1 VSMEFLIA
9 NGKVAG
15 IEETN
20 LNHFLTEP
28 FFRLSQKV
36 WYGYGGIPFFNENL
50 KQIKN
55 QTEALR
61 LPFPKEFENQREM
74 FRITKRMLN
83 KNKFYRS
90 GYLHFQVFWTAT
102 RVQTLVT
109 ANAFEGFDFPY
120 AESGLLVTISNL
132 KKNAQNQ
139 MNRLPFFNEML
150 WQAGLAEIRQ
160 MPFQQILFLN
170 ENNSVCESAGANI
183 FLVKENNLITP
194 ALSTGCYEDILRPH
208 VLDIA
213 KHAGLTISE
222 TERLK
227 KQEMGEVDEI
237 FLASEAGGIRWVL
250 GVENKRFLHYFSQ
263 KIYDLLRTKLN
274 PNS

>member
-1 VSMEFLIA
+1 MEFLIV

-15 IEETN
+15 TGKIN

-28 FFRLSQKV
+28 SFRLSQKV
-36 WYGYGGIPFFNENL
+36 WYGYGGIPFFSENL
-50 KQIKN
+50 KQIKI
-55 QTEALR
+55 QAEALR
-61 LPFPKEFENQREM
+61 LPFPKAFENRREM
-74 FRITKRMLN
+74 FRIAKRMLN

-102 RVQTLVT
+102 GVQTLVT
-109 ANAFEGFDFPY
+109 ANAFEVFDFPY
-120 AESGLLVTISNL
+120 AENGLLVTLSNL

-139 MNRLPFFNEML
+139 LTRLPFFNEML

-160 MPFQQILFLN
+160 MPFQQLLFLN

-183 FLVKENNLITP
+183 FLVKEDNLITP

-213 KHAGLTISE
+213 KQAGLAAVESD
-222 TERLK
+222 RLEK
-227 KQEMGEVDEI
+227 PELVEADEI
-237 FLASEAGGIRWVL
+237 FLASEAGGIQWVL
-250 GVENKRFLHYFSQ
+250 GIENKRFLHYYS
-263 KIYDLLRTKLN
+263 KKVYDLLRTRMN